1 MLEGPGGSGEDLCEC
16 FQSEL
21 SPRRAPELDTATD
34 TQSPPGL
41 IMRKSNKKN
50 DIILRNILNIA
61 KIKSKDKK
69 TGGKAQT
76 DSREEARGDKRTK
89 DATDLKRW
97 QLIESPWIYFYI
109 SISFF

>member
-1 MLEGPGGSGEDLCEC
+1 M
-16 FQSEL
+16 
-21 SPRRAPELDTATD
+21 
-34 TQSPPGL
+34 
-41 IMRKSNKKN
+41 MRKSSKKN

-76 DSREEARGDKRTK
+76 DSRDEARRDKRTK

-97 QLIESPWIYFYI
+97 QLIESPLISVYI
-109 SISFF
+109 LFLIFGINKCVNPVSAHSW